1 MGIGEA
7 VAVGRELALRND
19 FTAIFA
25 TADVLAAGI
34 VSGLQSA
41 GRRVP
46 TAISVVGFDD
56 LAIARL
62 SLPPLTT
69 VRQDVVARGQQ
80 GARMLL
86 RALKGESVEALLTP
100 VTLTVRGST
109 GRLE

>member
-1 MGIGEA
+1 MSKIISFDLAHARGGEP
-7 VAVGRELALRND
+7 VDSDAVGA
-19 FTAIFA
+19 
-25 TADVLAAGI
+25 
-34 VSGLQSA
+34 
-41 GRRVP
+41 P